1 MPSFDET
8 IKHLPLTL
16 KSAVIGVLVG
26 ALPGAGGDIAALLS
40 YDVAKRSTKHPTV
53 PFGTG
58 AVEGI
63 IAPET
68 ANNAAIGG
76 AFIPMLT
83 LGIPGDAITAILIS
97 ALTIH
102 GMRPGPN
109 MINTTPNLF
118 YLIVACLAFASVFLL
133 IFGMTGIKIFTKIVE
148 IPKGVLMPLIIVLSV
163 IGSFAIRNS
172 LFDIFWMFGFG
183 LIGYFL
189 KRYDFPIAP
198 IVLGVILTT
207 LFENNYRRGVMLEGS
222 ISGMILSIFKNPIS
236 IFLFVLIIVLTV
248 TQTETYKK
256 WQAKR
261 DAKHEAQAAKN

>member
-1 MPSFDET
+1 
-8 IKHLPLTL
+8 
-16 KSAVIGVLVG
+16 
-26 ALPGAGGDIAALLS
+26 
-40 YDVAKRSTKHPTV
+40 
-53 PFGTG
+53 
-58 AVEGI
+58 
-63 IAPET
+63 
-68 ANNAAIGG
+68 
-76 AFIPMLT
+76 ML
-83 LGIPGDAITAILIS
+83 I
-97 ALTIH
+97 
-102 GMRPGPN
+102 R
-109 MINTTPNLF
+109 
-118 YLIVACLAFASVFLL
+118 
-133 IFGMTGIKIFTKIVE
+133 IKIFTKIVE

-183 LIGYFL
+183 LIGYFM

-236 IFLFVLIIVLTV
+236 IFLFVLIIILTV

-261 DAKHEAQAAKN
+261 DAKKEAQAANN